1 MISKCSRTCCEKSP
15 RPAHQRDQ
23 VRYLQVV
30 YEVSERRACRVLC
43 FRRSSHRYR
52 GMADEQAALRMRLR
66 DLAAARV
73 SYGYRRLY
81 VLLRRE
87 GWMVNHK
94 RVYRLYHEEGL
105 KLRTKRPR
113 RHVSSRRR
121 EIRTTAT
128 RQDERWSMD
137 FMSDEL
143 FDGRRIRVLTI
154 VDHFTRESPS
164 MAVDTS
170 LKGHHVVSVLA
181 DLALRGR
188 VPQTISVDNG
198 SEFISK
204 VLDQWAYLNGVELDF
219 SRPGKPTDN
228 AMIESFNARMRAE
241 CLNENWFLSL
251 DDARDKIEGWLD
263 HYNTERPHGSLG
275 DLSPKEF
282 VLALSPAS

>member
-1 MISKCSRTCCEKSP
+1 
-15 RPAHQRDQ
+15 
-23 VRYLQVV
+23 
-30 YEVSERRACRVLC
+30 VLGC
-43 FRRSSHRYR
+43 WRSSHRYR
-52 GMADEQAALRMRLR
+52 SVAEEQAPLRMQLR

-87 GWMVNHK
+87 GWQVNHK
-94 RVYRLYHEEGL
+94 RVYRLYHLEGL
-105 KLRTKRPR
+105 RIRAKRPR
-113 RHVSSRRR
+113 RHVSSTRR

-128 RQDERWSMD
+128 QRDERWSMD

-154 VDHFTRESPS
+154 VDHFTRESP
-164 MAVDTS
+164 AVDVDVS
-170 LKGHHVVSVLA
+170 IKGHQVVGVLA

-188 VPQTISVDNG
+188 VPQTIAVDNG

-204 VLDQWAYLNGVELDF
+204 ALDQWAYLNGVELDF

-228 AMIESFNARMRAE
+228 AMIESFNARLRAE
-241 CLNENWFLSL
+241 CLNESWFLSL
-251 DDARDKIEGWLD
+251 NDARDKIEGWRR
-263 HYNTERPHGSLG
+263 HYNTERPHGALG

-282 VLALSPAS
+282 MMVSSPAG